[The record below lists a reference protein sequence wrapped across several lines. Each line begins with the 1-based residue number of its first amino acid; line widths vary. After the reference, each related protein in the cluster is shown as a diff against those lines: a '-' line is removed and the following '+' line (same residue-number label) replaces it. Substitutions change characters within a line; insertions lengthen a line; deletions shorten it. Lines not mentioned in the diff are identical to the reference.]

1 MRSNSKTILITS
13 SLLLALTSLTGCGTF
28 NTEPRIQTVTQY
40 ITPNIQIQQQPK
52 PVALLDVQWYVVTE
66 ENLEAFLEKF
76 RQDNGTVVMLSMT
89 VRGYENMSIN
99 MQELRR
105 YINQQKQIILYYE
118 KAVTES
124 KITPDKKESTT
135 PQ

>member
-1 MRSNSKTILITS
+1 MRSNSKTILLTS

-52 PVALLDVQWYVVTE
+52 PVALMDVQWYVVTE
-66 ENLEAFLEKF
+66 ENLESFLEKF

-124 KITPDKKESTT
+124 KITPDKKEPIT

>member
-1 MRSNSKTILITS
+1 M
-13 SLLLALTSLTGCGTF
+13 
-28 NTEPRIQTVTQY
+28 
-40 ITPNIQIQQQPK
+40 
-52 PVALLDVQWYVVTE
+52 DVQWYVVTE
-66 ENLEAFLEKF
+66 ENLEDFLEKF

>member
-1 MRSNSKTILITS
+1 MRSNSKTILIAS

-66 ENLEAFLEKF
+66 ENLEDFLEKF